1 MEIIMRKWYAFL
13 SGKKMLGVGLTTV
26 VALTALL
33 AVNFYR
39 GQNDRYVTTN
49 GSADA
54 LTQADEMAQGN
65 PSNGNP
71 SNESSAN
78 ANPEG
83 EQVAEEM
90 NHDLPIGSEVGEQQ
104 LAEQSG
110 ENPELA
116 ANDAPGQDANQ
127 DSSQNPVQEASDEVA
142 EVAGQ
147 TSLVSMN
154 LNFDASQK
162 LQWPVA
168 GRELIK
174 SFSMD
179 GLVYYPTLE
188 EYKVCPA
195 IMVQAQP
202 GDAILAPADGI
213 VSKISAN
220 EEIGTYLCLKLG
232 DEYEALIGNLDNVS
246 VAEGDY
252 VLKGTVLG
260 GLAEPTKYYL
270 TEGPNLYF
278 ELLKDAQPID
288 PLDYLE

>member
-1 MEIIMRKWYAFL
+1 MCGLDRTEMEIIMRKWYAFFT
-13 SGKKMLGVGLTTV
+13 GKKVLGVGLTAI

-39 GQNDRYVTTN
+39 GQNEKYVTTS
-49 GSADA
+49 G
-54 LTQADEMAQGN
+54 EV
-65 PSNGNP
+65 
-71 SNESSAN
+71 ESQTEISGT
-78 ANPEG
+78 G

-90 NHDLPIGSEVGEQQ
+90 NHELPIGSEVGEQQ
-104 LAEQSG
+104 LA
-110 ENPELA
+110 
-116 ANDAPGQDANQ
+116 NDATQNAQADENNKLENVAGLEGQTQ
-127 DSSQNPVQEASDEVA
+127 GIGEASDELA

-154 LNFDASQK
+154 LNFDASKK

-168 GRELIK
+168 GRNLIK

-202 GDAILAPADGI
+202 GDAILAPADG
-213 VSKISAN
+213 VVLEISTN
-220 EEIGTYLCLKLG
+220 EEIGTYLKLSLG
-232 DEYEALIGNLDNVS
+232 DAYEAVIGNLDNVS

-252 VLKGTVLG
+252 LLKGTVLG

-270 TEGPNLYF
+270 TEGPNVYL
-278 ELLKDAQPID
+278 ELLKDGQPID
-288 PLDYLE
+288 PLDFLE

>member
-1 MEIIMRKWYAFL
+1 MRKWYAFL

-33 AVNFYR
+33 AVNFYH
-39 GQNDRYVTTN
+39 GQNDRYVTPN
-49 GSADA
+49 GSAEA
-54 LTQADEMAQGN
+54 VTQTDEKAQGN
-65 PSNGNP
+65 S
-71 SNESSAN
+71 SNESQS
-78 ANPEG
+78 G

-90 NHDLPIGSEVGEQQ
+90 NHELPVGSDVGEQQ
-104 LAEQSG
+104 LAQSE

-116 ANDAPGQDANQ
+116 ADVAAGQTA
-127 DSSQNPVQEASDEVA
+127 SQSNPSEEVA

-154 LNFDASQK
+154 LNFDATKK

-168 GRELIK
+168 GRELIQ

-195 IMVQAQP
+195 IMVQANP
-202 GDAILAPADGI
+202 GDAILAPADGV

-232 DEYEALIGNLDNVS
+232 DEYEARIGNLDNVS

-260 GLAEPTKYYL
+260 GLAEPTKYYV

-278 ELLKDAQPID
+278 ELLKDGQPVD

>member
-13 SGKKMLGVGLTTV
+13 SGKKMLGIGLGAV

-39 GQNDRYVTTN
+39 EQNDRYVTTN
-49 GSADA
+49 GSEA
-54 LTQADEMAQGN
+54 LTQAEQANKTQSDGM
-65 PSNGNP
+65 PS
-71 SNESSAN
+71 EAN
-78 ANPEG
+78 
-83 EQVAEEM
+83 Q
-90 NHDLPIGSEVGEQQ
+90 VGE
-104 LAEQSG
+104 
-110 ENPELA
+110 ELA
-116 ANDAPGQDANQ
+116 ANDASGQNANQ
-127 DSSQNPVQEASDEVA
+127 DSIQNTEQAASDEVA

-154 LNFDASQK
+154 LNFDSSKK

-195 IMVQAQP
+195 IMVQAKP
-202 GDAILAPADGI
+202 GDAVLAPADGVI
-213 VSKISAN
+213 SKIAAN
-220 EEIGTYLCLKLG
+220 EEIGTYLCVTLG
-232 DEYEALIGNLDNVS
+232 DEYQAIIGNMENVS

-260 GLAEPTKYYL
+260 GLAEPTKYYV

-278 ELLKDAQPID
+278 ELQKNGEPVD

>member
-1 MEIIMRKWYAFL
+1 MRKWYAFL
-13 SGKKMLGVGLTTV
+13 SGKKMLGAGLATV

-39 GQNDRYVTTN
+39 EQNDRYVTTN
-49 GSADA
+49 GSVDA
-54 LTQADEMAQGN
+54 LSHTEE
-65 PSNGNP
+65 NG
-71 SNESSAN
+71 SNESNLLSDSILTDN
-78 ANPEG
+78 SEDTNPQR

-90 NHDLPIGSEVGEQQ
+90 NHDLPNGSEVGEQQ

-110 ENPELA
+110 NNPELA
-116 ANDAPGQDANQ
+116 ENDAASGQDISNQ
-127 DSSQNPVQEASDEVA
+127 SASHDTAQAASDEVA

-147 TSLVSMN
+147 TSLISMN
-154 LNFDASQK
+154 LNFDASKK

-168 GRELIK
+168 GRELVQ

-202 GDAILAPADGI
+202 GDAILAPADGV

-232 DEYEALIGNLDNVS
+232 DEYETIIGNLDNVS

-278 ELLKDAQPID
+278 ELLKDGQPLD

>member
-13 SGKKMLGVGLTTV
+13 SGKKMLGIGLGAV

-39 GQNDRYVTTN
+39 EQNDRYVTTN
-49 GSADA
+49 GSTDE
-54 LTQADEMAQGN
+54 LTQAEQASKTQSDGM
-65 PSNGNP
+65 PS
-71 SNESSAN
+71 E
-78 ANPEG
+78 
-83 EQVAEEM
+83 
-90 NHDLPIGSEVGEQQ
+90 
-104 LAEQSG
+104 
-110 ENPELA
+110 
-116 ANDAPGQDANQ
+116 ANQ
-127 DSSQNPVQEASDEVA
+127 DSIQNTEQAASDEVA

-147 TSLVSMN
+147 TSLVSMI
-154 LNFDASQK
+154 LNFDSSKK

-195 IMVQAQP
+195 IMVQAKP
-202 GDAILAPADGI
+202 GDAVLAPADGVI
-213 VSKISAN
+213 SKIAAN
-220 EEIGTYLCLKLG
+220 EEIGTYLCVTLG
-232 DEYEALIGNLDNVS
+232 DEYQAIIGNMDNVS

-260 GLAEPTKYYL
+260 GLAEPTKYYV

-278 ELLKDAQPID
+278 ELQKNGEPVD

>member
-39 GQNDRYVTTN
+39 GQNNRYVTTN
-49 GSADA
+49 GSAEA
-54 LTQADEMAQGN
+54 LTQTDEKAQGN
-65 PSNGNP
+65 PSD
-71 SNESSAN
+71 ESLEEN
-78 ANPEG
+78 
-83 EQVAEEM
+83 QVAEEM
-90 NHDLPIGSEVGEQQ
+90 NHELPVGSEVGEQQ
-104 LAEQSG
+104 LAADVAAGQS
-110 ENPELA
+110 EDL
-116 ANDAPGQDANQ
+116 DA
-127 DSSQNPVQEASDEVA
+127 SQNAAQANPSEEVA

-154 LNFDASQK
+154 LNFDATKK

-195 IMVQAQP
+195 IMVQAKP
-202 GDAILAPADGI
+202 GDAILAPADGV

-260 GLAEPTKYYL
+260 GLAGPTKYYV

-278 ELLKDAQPID
+278 ELLKDGQPID

>member
-49 GSADA
+49 GSAEA
-54 LTQADEMAQGN
+54 LTQTDEKAQGN
-65 PSNGNP
+65 PSD
-71 SNESSAN
+71 ESLEEN
-78 ANPEG
+78 
-83 EQVAEEM
+83 QVAEEM
-90 NHDLPIGSEVGEQQ
+90 NHELPVGSEVGEQQ
-104 LAEQSG
+104 LAAQSE

-116 ANDAPGQDANQ
+116 ADVAAGQTEDFSVSQSA
-127 DSSQNPVQEASDEVA
+127 SQNNPSEEVA

-154 LNFDASQK
+154 LKFDATKK

-168 GRELIK
+168 GRELIQ

-195 IMVQAQP
+195 IMVQANP
-202 GDAILAPADGI
+202 GDAILAPADGV
-213 VSKISAN
+213 VSEISAN

-232 DEYEALIGNLDNVS
+232 DEYEARIGNLDNVS

-260 GLAEPTKYYL
+260 GLAEPTKYYV

-278 ELLKDAQPID
+278 ELLKDGQPVD

>member
-1 MEIIMRKWYAFL
+1 MRKWYAFL

-49 GSADA
+49 GSAEA
-54 LTQADEMAQGN
+54 LTQTDEKAQGN
-65 PSNGNP
+65 PSD
-71 SNESSAN
+71 ESLEEN
-78 ANPEG
+78 
-83 EQVAEEM
+83 QVAEEM
-90 NHDLPIGSEVGEQQ
+90 NHELPVGSEVGEQQ
-104 LAEQSG
+104 LAADVAAGQS
-110 ENPELA
+110 EDL
-116 ANDAPGQDANQ
+116 DA
-127 DSSQNPVQEASDEVA
+127 SQNAAQANPSEEVA

-154 LNFDASQK
+154 LKFDATKK

-168 GRELIK
+168 GRELIQ

-195 IMVQAQP
+195 IMVQANP
-202 GDAILAPADGI
+202 GDAILAPADGV

-260 GLAEPTKYYL
+260 GLAGPTKYYV

-278 ELLKDAQPID
+278 ELLKDGQPID

>member
-1 MEIIMRKWYAFL
+1 MRKWYAFL

-39 GQNDRYVTTN
+39 GQNDRYVATN
-49 GSADA
+49 GSAEA
-54 LTQADEMAQGN
+54 LTQTDEKAQGN
-65 PSNGNP
+65 PSD
-71 SNESSAN
+71 ESLEEN
-78 ANPEG
+78 
-83 EQVAEEM
+83 QVAEEM
-90 NHDLPIGSEVGEQQ
+90 NHELPVGSEVGEQQ
-104 LAEQSG
+104 LAGQSG
-110 ENPELA
+110 ENPELVADVA
-116 ANDAPGQDANQ
+116 AGQSEDLDASQSAAQAN
-127 DSSQNPVQEASDEVA
+127 SSENVA

-154 LNFDASQK
+154 LNFDATKK

-168 GRELIK
+168 GRELIQ

-195 IMVQAQP
+195 IMVQANP
-202 GDAILAPADGI
+202 GDAILAPADGV
-213 VSKISAN
+213 VSKVSAN

-232 DEYEALIGNLDNVS
+232 DEYEALIGNMDNVS

-260 GLAEPTKYYL
+260 GLAEPTKYYV

-278 ELLKDAQPID
+278 ELLKDGQPVD

>member
-1 MEIIMRKWYAFL
+1 MRKWYAFL

-54 LTQADEMAQGN
+54 LTQTEE
-65 PSNGNP
+65 NG
-71 SNESSAN
+71 SNESNLSNLTENNLTENSAN
-78 ANPEG
+78 VNPEG

-116 ANDAPGQDANQ
+116 ANDTAAGQDAAQ
-127 DSSQNPVQEASDEVA
+127 AASDEVA

-202 GDAILAPADGI
+202 GDAILAPADGV

-278 ELLKDAQPID
+278 ELLKDGQPID

>member
-1 MEIIMRKWYAFL
+1 MRKWYAFFT
-13 SGKKMLGVGLTTV
+13 GKKVLGVGLTAI

-39 GQNDRYVTTN
+39 GQNEKYLTTN
-49 GSADA
+49 G
-54 LTQADEMAQGN
+54 EVEAQTEI
-65 PSNGNP
+65 PKT
-71 SNESSAN
+71 
-78 ANPEG
+78 G
-83 EQVAEEM
+83 EEVAEEM
-90 NHDLPIGSEVGEQQ
+90 NHELPIGSEVGEQQ
-104 LAEQSG
+104 LADSDTQSEQQVAS
-110 ENPELA
+110 ENMADGSTVE
-116 ANDAPGQDANQ
+116 G
-127 DSSQNPVQEASDEVA
+127 QEASDSAEKMA

-154 LNFDASQK
+154 LNFDASKK

-168 GRELIK
+168 GRNLIK

-202 GDAILAPADGI
+202 KDAILAPADG
-213 VSKISAN
+213 VVLEISAN
-220 EEIGTYLCLKLG
+220 EEIGTYLRLSLG
-232 DEYEALIGNLDNVS
+232 DGYEAIIGNLDNVS

-252 VLKGTVLG
+252 LLKGTVLG

-270 TEGPNLYF
+270 TEGPNVYF
-278 ELLKDAQPID
+278 ELLKDDQPID
-288 PLDYLE
+288 PLDFLE

>member
-13 SGKKMLGVGLTTV
+13 SGKKMLGAGLATV

-54 LTQADEMAQGN
+54 LTQTDEMAQGN
-65 PSNGNP
+65 PS
-71 SNESSAN
+71 N

-90 NHDLPIGSEVGEQQ
+90 NHELPIGSEVGEQQ

-110 ENPELA
+110 DNPELA
-116 ANDAPGQDANQ
+116 ANDAASAQNANQ
-127 DSSQNPVQEASDEVA
+127 DSSLNPAQAASDEVA

-202 GDAILAPADGI
+202 GDAILAPADGV

-278 ELLKDAQPID
+278 ELLKDGQPID

>member
-1 MEIIMRKWYAFL
+1 MRKWYAFL

-54 LTQADEMAQGN
+54 LTQTDEMAQGN
-65 PSNGNP
+65 PSNEN
-71 SNESSAN
+71 SAN

-116 ANDAPGQDANQ
+116 ANDASGQDANQ
-127 DSSQNPVQEASDEVA
+127 DSSQDAAQAASDEVA

-202 GDAILAPADGI
+202 GDAILAPADGV

-278 ELLKDAQPID
+278 ELLKDGQPID
-288 PLDYLE
+288 PLDFLE

>member
-1 MEIIMRKWYAFL
+1 MRKWYAFL
-13 SGKKMLGVGLTTV
+13 SGKKMLGAGLATV

-39 GQNDRYVTTN
+39 EQNDRYVTTN
-49 GSADA
+49 GSVDA
-54 LTQADEMAQGN
+54 LPQTEE
-65 PSNGNP
+65 NG
-71 SNESSAN
+71 SNESNLLSESILTDN
-78 ANPEG
+78 FEDTNPQR

-90 NHDLPIGSEVGEQQ
+90 NHDLPNGSEVGEQQ

-110 ENPELA
+110 NNPELA
-116 ANDAPGQDANQ
+116 ENDAASGQDISNQ
-127 DSSQNPVQEASDEVA
+127 SASHDTAQAASDEVA

-147 TSLVSMN
+147 TSLISMN
-154 LNFDASQK
+154 LNFDASKK

-168 GRELIK
+168 GRELVQ

-202 GDAILAPADGI
+202 GDAILAPADGV

-232 DEYEALIGNLDNVS
+232 DEYETIIGNLDNVS

-278 ELLKDAQPID
+278 ELLKDGQPLD

>member
-1 MEIIMRKWYAFL
+1 MRKWYAFL
-13 SGKKMLGVGLTTV
+13 SGKKMLGAGLATV

-39 GQNDRYVTTN
+39 EQNDRYVTTN
-49 GSADA
+49 GSVDA
-54 LTQADEMAQGN
+54 LPQTEE
-65 PSNGNP
+65 NG
-71 SNESSAN
+71 SNESNLLSESILTDN
-78 ANPEG
+78 SEDTNPER

-90 NHDLPIGSEVGEQQ
+90 NHDLPNGSEVGEQQ

-110 ENPELA
+110 NNPELA
-116 ANDAPGQDANQ
+116 ANDAASGQDISNQ
-127 DSSQNPVQEASDEVA
+127 SASHDTAQAASDEVT

-147 TSLVSMN
+147 TSLISMN
-154 LNFDASQK
+154 LNFDASRR

-168 GRELIK
+168 GRELVQ

-202 GDAILAPADGI
+202 GDAILAPADGV

-232 DEYEALIGNLDNVS
+232 DEYETIIGNLDNVS

-278 ELLKDAQPID
+278 ELLKDGQPID

>member
-1 MEIIMRKWYAFL
+1 MRKWYAFL

-49 GSADA
+49 GSAEA
-54 LTQADEMAQGN
+54 LTQTDEKAKGN
-65 PSNGNP
+65 PSD
-71 SNESSAN
+71 ESLEEN
-78 ANPEG
+78 
-83 EQVAEEM
+83 QVAEEM
-90 NHDLPIGSEVGEQQ
+90 NHELPVGSEVGEQQ
-104 LAEQSG
+104 LAADVAAGQS
-110 ENPELA
+110 EDL
-116 ANDAPGQDANQ
+116 DA
-127 DSSQNPVQEASDEVA
+127 SQNAAQANPSEEVA

-154 LNFDASQK
+154 LNFDATKK

-195 IMVQAQP
+195 IMVQAKP
-202 GDAILAPADGI
+202 GDAILAPADGV

-246 VAEGDY
+246 VAEGDF
-252 VLKGTVLG
+252 VRKGTVLG
-260 GLAEPTKYYL
+260 GLAGPTKYYV

-278 ELLKDAQPID
+278 ELLKDGQPID

>member
-1 MEIIMRKWYAFL
+1 MEIIMRKWYGFL
-13 SGKKMLGVGLTTV
+13 SGKKMLGIGLGAV

-39 GQNDRYVTTN
+39 EQNDRYVTTN
-49 GSADA
+49 GSEA
-54 LTQADEMAQGN
+54 LTQAEQANKTQSDGM
-65 PSNGNP
+65 PS
-71 SNESSAN
+71 EAK
-78 ANPEG
+78 
-83 EQVAEEM
+83 QVAEEM
-90 NHDLPIGSEVGEQQ
+90 NHELPVGSEVGEQQ

-110 ENPELA
+110 ESEELA
-116 ANDAPGQDANQ
+116 ANDASGQNANQ
-127 DSSQNPVQEASDEVA
+127 DSIQNTEQAASDEVA

-154 LNFDASQK
+154 LNFDSSKK

-195 IMVQAQP
+195 IMVQAKP
-202 GDAILAPADGI
+202 GDAILAPADGVI
-213 VSKISAN
+213 SKIAAN
-220 EEIGTYLCLKLG
+220 EEIGTYLCVTLG
-232 DEYEALIGNLDNVS
+232 DEYQAIIGNMDNVS

-260 GLAEPTKYYL
+260 GLAEPTKYYV

-278 ELLKDAQPID
+278 ELQKNGEPVD

>member
-1 MEIIMRKWYAFL
+1 MRKWYAFL

-49 GSADA
+49 GSAEA
-54 LTQADEMAQGN
+54 LTQTDEKAQGN
-65 PSNGNP
+65 PSD
-71 SNESSAN
+71 ESLEEN
-78 ANPEG
+78 
-83 EQVAEEM
+83 QVAEEM
-90 NHDLPIGSEVGEQQ
+90 NHELPVGSEVGEQQ
-104 LAEQSG
+104 LAGQSG
-110 ENPELA
+110 ENPELVADVA
-116 ANDAPGQDANQ
+116 AGQSEDLDASQSAAQANPSE
-127 DSSQNPVQEASDEVA
+127 DVA

-154 LNFDASQK
+154 LNFDATKK

-168 GRELIK
+168 GRELIQ

-195 IMVQAQP
+195 IMVQANP
-202 GDAILAPADGI
+202 GDAILAPADGV
-213 VSKISAN
+213 VSKVSAN

-232 DEYEALIGNLDNVS
+232 DEYEALIGNMDNVS

-260 GLAEPTKYYL
+260 GLAEPTKYYV

-278 ELLKDAQPID
+278 ELLKDGQPVD

>member
-13 SGKKMLGVGLTTV
+13 SGKKMLGIGLGAV

-39 GQNDRYVTTN
+39 EQNDRYVTTN
-49 GSADA
+49 GSTDE
-54 LTQADEMAQGN
+54 LTQAEQASKTQSDGM
-65 PSNGNP
+65 PS
-71 SNESSAN
+71 EAN
-78 ANPEG
+78 
-83 EQVAEEM
+83 QVAEEM
-90 NHDLPIGSEVGEQQ
+90 NHELPVGSEVGEQQ

-110 ENPELA
+110 ERKELT
-116 ANDAPGQDANQ
+116 ANDVSGQNVNQ
-127 DSSQNPVQEASDEVA
+127 DSSQNTEQAASDEVA

-154 LNFDASQK
+154 LNFDASKK

-195 IMVQAQP
+195 IMVQAKP
-202 GDAILAPADGI
+202 GDAVLAPADGV
-213 VSKISAN
+213 VSKIAAN
-220 EEIGTYLCLKLG
+220 EEIGTYLCVTLG
-232 DEYEALIGNLDNVS
+232 DEYQAIIGNMDNVS

-260 GLAEPTKYYL
+260 GLAEPTKYYV

-278 ELLKDAQPID
+278 ELQKNGEPVD

>member
-13 SGKKMLGVGLTTV
+13 SGKKMLGIGLGAV

-39 GQNDRYVTTN
+39 EQNDRYVTTN
-49 GSADA
+49 GSEA
-54 LTQADEMAQGN
+54 LTQAEQANKTQSDGM
-65 PSNGNP
+65 PS
-71 SNESSAN
+71 EAN
-78 ANPEG
+78 
-83 EQVAEEM
+83 QVAEEM
-90 NHDLPIGSEVGEQQ
+90 NHELPVGSEVGEQQ

-110 ENPELA
+110 ESEELA
-116 ANDAPGQDANQ
+116 ANDASGQNANQ
-127 DSSQNPVQEASDEVA
+127 DSIQNTEQAASDEVA

-154 LNFDASQK
+154 LNFDSSKK

-179 GLVYYPTLE
+179 GL
-188 EYKVCPA
+188 
-195 IMVQAQP
+195 
-202 GDAILAPADGI
+202 ADGVI
-213 VSKISAN
+213 SKIAAN
-220 EEIGTYLCLKLG
+220 EEIGTYLCVTLG
-232 DEYEALIGNLDNVS
+232 DEYQAIIGNMDNVS

-260 GLAEPTKYYL
+260 GLAEPTKYYV

-278 ELLKDAQPID
+278 ELQKNGEPVD

>member
-1 MEIIMRKWYAFL
+1 MRKWYAFL

-54 LTQADEMAQGN
+54 LTQAGEMAQGN
-65 PSNGNP
+65 PSNENL
-71 SNESSAN
+71 SNENSAN

-110 ENPELA
+110 ENSELA

-127 DSSQNPVQEASDEVA
+127 DRSQNPVQAASDEVA

-179 GLVYYPTLE
+179 RLVYYPTLE

-202 GDAILAPADGI
+202 GDAILAPADGV

-232 DEYEALIGNLDNVS
+232 DEYEALIGNLDTVS

-278 ELLKDAQPID
+278 ELLKDGQPID

>member
-1 MEIIMRKWYAFL
+1 MRKWYAFL

-49 GSADA
+49 GSAEA
-54 LTQADEMAQGN
+54 LTQTDEKAKGN
-65 PSNGNP
+65 PSD
-71 SNESSAN
+71 ESLEEN
-78 ANPEG
+78 
-83 EQVAEEM
+83 QVAEEM
-90 NHDLPIGSEVGEQQ
+90 NHELPVGSKVGEQQ

-116 ANDAPGQDANQ
+116 ADVVSGQNEVSDANQ
-127 DSSQNPVQEASDEVA
+127 NAAQANPSEEVA

-154 LNFDASQK
+154 LNFDATKK

-195 IMVQAQP
+195 IMVQAKP
-202 GDAILAPADGI
+202 GDAILAPADGV

-246 VAEGDY
+246 VAEGDF
-252 VLKGTVLG
+252 VRKGTVLG
-260 GLAEPTKYYL
+260 GLAKPTKYYV

-278 ELLKDAQPID
+278 ELLKDGQPID

>member
-1 MEIIMRKWYAFL
+1 MCGLDRTEMEIIMRKWYAFFT
-13 SGKKMLGVGLTTV
+13 GKKVLGVGLTAI

-39 GQNDRYVTTN
+39 GQNEKYVTTS
-49 GSADA
+49 G
-54 LTQADEMAQGN
+54 EV
-65 PSNGNP
+65 
-71 SNESSAN
+71 ESQTEISGT
-78 ANPEG
+78 G

-90 NHDLPIGSEVGEQQ
+90 NHELPIGSEVGEQQ
-104 LAEQSG
+104 LA
-110 ENPELA
+110 
-116 ANDAPGQDANQ
+116 NDATQSEQEDENNKLENVAGLEGQTQ
-127 DSSQNPVQEASDEVA
+127 EIGEASDELA

-154 LNFDASQK
+154 LNFDASKK

-168 GRELIK
+168 GRNLIK

-202 GDAILAPADGI
+202 GDAILAPADG
-213 VSKISAN
+213 VVLEISAN
-220 EEIGTYLCLKLG
+220 EEIGTYLKLSLG
-232 DEYEALIGNLDNVS
+232 DNYEAIIGNLDNVS

-252 VLKGTVLG
+252 LLKGTVLG

-270 TEGPNLYF
+270 TEGPNVYF
-278 ELLKDAQPID
+278 ELLKDGQPID
-288 PLDYLE
+288 PLDFLE